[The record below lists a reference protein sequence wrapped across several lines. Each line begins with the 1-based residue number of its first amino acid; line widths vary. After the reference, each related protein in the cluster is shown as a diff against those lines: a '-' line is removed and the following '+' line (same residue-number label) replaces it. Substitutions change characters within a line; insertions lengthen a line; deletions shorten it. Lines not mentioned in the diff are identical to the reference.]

1 MSSIETRNAIV
12 SFCKIFLLLKTAS
25 FLSGFLSIP
34 ITGIK
39 LKSWISLKEETREK
53 HYYRN
58 KKNKQKEEIISP
70 SI

>member
-1 MSSIETRNAIV
+1 MKEQDFSYEEMEFKR
-12 SFCKIFLLLKTAS
+12 
-25 FLSGFLSIP
+25 
-34 ITGIK
+34 
-39 LKSWISLKEETREK
+39 KEETREK